1 MSSSYRTGDAMAL
14 RRDRPLLYAAGYA
27 HALTKAKVDLS
38 VMAFEHQRE
47 MADLNAQLMQLR
59 NEIDELRTL
68 AGVRDPALLLN

>member
-27 HALTKAKVDLS
+27 HALTKAKADLS

-47 MADLNAQLMQLR
+47 MAELNAQLVQLR
-59 NEIDELRTL
+59 REVDELRAV
-68 AGVRDPALLLN
+68 AGLRDPTTKVH

>member
-27 HALTKAKVDLS
+27 HALTKAKADLS